1 MFGWCSPHL
10 FPLSHTRQE
19 VVYHCWSQHRDH
31 WQNHPVHRVHTWP
44 IHRRPR
50 GRRRWQRVRLST
62 LPANTPIL
70 THNDRFIASTIPAW
84 QAECLKTQR
93 RGTLLLVS
101 FGGCIA
107 LGLTLSYWL
116 SFGFSW
122 VHTSSVAW
130 RFPIAF
136 SILIILP
143 ALIMIAFLPESP
155 RYLLLCGKEKEALN
169 VLSALEEL
177 PADHEDVRREVLL
190 IKNTV
195 LRLAGGSSFTEIFSM
210 GKERHLHR
218 VILAG
223 RSYATPHIC
232 LSCELTTTQ
241 LCCNSSSNSLEST
254 SSFNSWDLC
263 SANSSDIRT
272 KLLYSWQLAAPLGSS
287 LHLSSPLWAS
297 ITTLAD
303 AF

>member
-1 MFGWCSPHL
+1 MNS
-10 FPLSHTRQE
+10 
-19 VVYHCWSQHRDH
+19 
-31 WQNHPVHRVHTWP
+31 
-44 IHRRPR
+44 
-50 GRRRWQRVRLST
+50 
-62 LPANTPIL
+62 NTDC
-70 THNDRFIASTIPAW
+70 HSFIASTIPAW

-116 SFGFSW
+116 SFGFSY
-122 VHTSSVAW
+122 VETSSVAW

-136 SILIILP
+136 AGVFILP
-143 ALIMIAFLPESP
+143 ALLLVSFLPESP
-155 RYLLLCGKEKEALN
+155 RYLLLCGKEQEALN

-195 LRLAGGSSFTEIFSM
+195 LKLAGGSSMSAVFTM
-210 GKERHLHR
+210 GKERNLHR

-223 RSYATPHIC
+223 KSYIV
-232 LSCELTTTQ
+232 SYVSFRRQLTISQ
-241 LCCNSSSNSLEST
+241 LCYSSCNSLLEST

-263 SANSSDIRT
+263 SDNS
-272 KLLYSWQLAAPLGSS
+272 LATRIDS
-287 LHLSSPLWAS
+287 LCS
-297 ITTLAD
+297 
-303 AF
+303 